1 MRDGS
6 LSMRTFLEL
15 NDLDYSRVKSKME
28 QYLNWVVLL
37 QSKTDPHDQDVRAEP
52 KFLIPSVI

>member
-1 MRDGS
+1 
-6 LSMRTFLEL
+6 MRTFLEL